1 MKEAQL
7 TAAGIVKDVLE
18 GGNLDKVFQKYLKE
32 KKLTQKSYLKL
43 KTLPL
48 ELFVHMEKQNLSLIS

>member
-18 GGNLDKVFQKYLKE
+18 GSNLDKVFQKYLNENKINLKE
-32 KKLTQKSYLKL
+32 LSQVKDLAFGTLRSYGKN
-43 KTLPL
+43 KIC
-48 ELFVHMEKQNLSLIS
+48 H

>member
-32 KKLTQKSYLKL
+32 KKINPK
-43 KTLPL
+43 
-48 ELFVHMEKQNLSLIS
+48 ELSQVKDLALWSPSFIWKNKICY